1 MTAKR
6 APAPPKAALERVPML
21 VARIGGVL
29 CMLLAAGCAGIGRAP
44 DRETPRVTSV
54 PVPTTSIEPAAT
66 PAVPPPA
73 QPPAEATTAPPSAPV
88 PAPPPAAPSAP
99 VPTPPPAVAPKSL
112 SDARPTAETPQAT
125 IAAAPAA
132 PPAAPAGTAVPGAA
146 KPASAP
152 KAPAREP
159 PAPAPAV
166 ERAPAPA
173 TAVAPPRAE
182 ATAPAVAK
190 AAAPPP
196 LDLKSLETRLRE
208 TKAIGVFTKLTVKNQ
223 VDDLLERFREF
234 YKGRLKTTLAELRRA
249 YEMLVLKVLALL
261 QDADPPLASA
271 LAASRESIWGILSN
285 PEKFST
291 L

>member
-1 MTAKR
+1 MTANH
-6 APAPPKAALERVPML
+6 APAMPNAPADRVPMS
-21 VARIGGVL
+21 VARVGGVL
-29 CMLLAAGCAGIGRAP
+29 CMLLAAGCAGIARAP
-44 DRETPRVTSV
+44 EREAPEAMAA
-54 PVPTTSIEPAAT
+54 PGPGASIEPAST

-73 QPPAEATTAPPSAPV
+73 QAPAQPP
-88 PAPPPAAPSAP
+88 
-99 VPTPPPAVAPKSL
+99 
-112 SDARPTAETPQAT
+112 
-125 IAAAPAA
+125 AAAPAA
-132 PPAAPAGTAVPGAA
+132 PPTQPSAAAAAPATAPAPAA
-146 KPASAP
+146 PAAAPASTALP
-152 KAPAREP
+152 GVAK
-159 PAPAPAV
+159 PAPAPNV
-166 ERAPAPA
+166 ERAPAP
-173 TAVAPPRAE
+173 PP
-182 ATAPAVAK
+182 
-190 AAAPPP
+190 AAAPPKTQAPAAALAKPAALPP

-249 YEMLVLKVLALL
+249 YDMLVLKVLALL